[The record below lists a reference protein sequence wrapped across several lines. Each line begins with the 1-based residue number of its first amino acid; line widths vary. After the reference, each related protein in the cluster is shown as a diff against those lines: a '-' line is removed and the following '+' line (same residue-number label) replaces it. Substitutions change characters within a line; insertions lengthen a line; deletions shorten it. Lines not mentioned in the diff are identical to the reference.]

1 MLLLSQNIEELA
13 RCVNVEE
20 FYERSHI
27 DGKLLLLLLRHFSH
41 VRLCAT
47 P

>member
-13 RCVNVEE
+13 GCINAEE

-27 DGKLLLLLLRHFSH
+27 GGKLKIGKF
-41 VRLCAT
+41 CID
-47 P
+47 